1 MVEAEVAVAMMAEAR
16 AAITSVVEMTATV
29 MVVVAAEEDPS
40 SPVSWPVN

>member
-1 MVEAEVAVAMMAEAR
+1 MEAEAAVAMMAEAR